1 MLQDVIDR
9 LKDRAPS
16 LTAVQPLENLA
27 ALDKGVAP
35 RSGTAFVLPY
45 REKAEPNELGMGG
58 FFQIVHV
65 QFLVTFI
72 VRQHDDA
79 GGAKKIV
86 TLDSG
91 RAEIE
96 AALAGWQASDH
107 NKPCE
112 LVASQATPLG
122 NGVTAY
128 VMTWQSSR
136 YLEAVE

>member
-1 MLQDVIDR
+1 MLQSVITR
-9 LKDRAPS
+9 LESKAT
-16 LTAVQPLENLA
+16 LLAAVLPLENLA

-35 RSGTAFVLPY
+35 RSGAAFVLPY
-45 REKAEPNELGMGG
+45 REKAEPNDLGMGG
-58 FFQIVHV
+58 FFQVVHV
-65 QFLVTFI
+65 QFLVALI

-79 GGAKKIV
+79 SGGKKII

-91 RAEIE
+91 KAEIE
-96 AALAGWQASDH
+96 AALAGWQPSEQ
-107 NKPCE
+107 NNPCE
-112 LVASQATPLG
+112 LVAGQATPLG